1 MELIELGKI
10 PVSQDNPSGEDIRF
24 GPEYEELQ
32 NEIEKLTSPT
42 VEGEIDWDKV
52 IKLSTSI
59 LAEKSKNL
67 LVASYLCVAL
77 VRSKGLEG
85 LESGLTVYQELLENF
100 WETLFPSQKRMR
112 GRRNAVEWWKENILL
127 IIKSLPPDPSFTE
140 EKIGSFTKRIEAIDT
155 FLSEHMDDAPSLH
168 QLQESISGMKSEAK
182 TEEAEPE
189 ETSVQLEPTVASP
202 SKTAEQPEEESES
215 LSEQDFQ
222 KMLHSGLETLRQ
234 VATMYMKKD
243 PSNAM
248 GYRLT
253 RIAAWSPVETIPPVE
268 NDKTRIQPPMPEIKN
283 AIENLYQQGNFKG
296 LLESAEA
303 RVGQFLF
310 WFDLSRYVA
319 EALEKLDY
327 REAHEAVV
335 QETATYTRR
344 LAGIEKFTFSD
355 GTPFADDDT
364 KEWLREITADKTG
377 TANDV
382 LIPFGKNASGDYEE
396 SRIAEVYAEADS
408 LMKEKKISEAVQLMQ
423 QELHTGTSQR
433 TRFLSRIAL
442 TRLLIGAKKIR
453 LALPHILETLN
464 DIDKYNIDNWD
475 PDLALRAL
483 TEVYSGL
490 KAQKDKD
497 LQDRAIEALDRIAKL
512 NPAAAL
518 QLVK

>member
-24 GPEYEELQ
+24 EPEYEELQ

-52 IKLSTSI
+52 IRLSASI

-77 VRSKGLEG
+77 VHSRGLEG
-85 LESGLTVYQELLENF
+85 LESGLTVYRELLENF

-112 GRRNAVEWWKENILL
+112 GRRNAVEWWKENILS
-127 IIKSLPPDPSFTE
+127 IIKSLPPEPSFTE
-140 EKIGSFTKRIEAIDT
+140 EKIDHFIKSIEAIDT
-155 FLSEHMDDAPSLH
+155 FFSEHMDDAPSLH
-168 QLQESISGMKSEAK
+168 QLRESISDMKSKAK
-182 TEEAEPE
+182 SEEGEPE
-189 ETSVQLEPTVASP
+189 EAPVQPEPSVVLP
-202 SKTAEQPEEESES
+202 SKMVERPEEDTKI

-222 KMLHSGLETLRQ
+222 KMLHSGLEILRQ

-253 RIAAWSPVETIPPVE
+253 RIAAWLPVETIPPVE

-310 WFDLSRYVA
+310 WLDLSRYVA
-319 EALEKLDY
+319 EALEKLGY
-327 REAHEAVV
+327 QEAHEAVV
-335 QETATYTRR
+335 QETVTYARR
-344 LAGIEKFTFSD
+344 LTGIENFTFSD
-355 GTPFADDDT
+355 GTPFADEDT
-364 KEWLREITADKTG
+364 KEWLKEITAEKTG
-377 TANDV
+377 MANDV
-382 LIPFGKNASGDYEE
+382 FASSKNTSGDYEE
-396 SRIAEVYAEADS
+396 LHIAEVYAEANS

-423 QELHTGTSQR
+423 QELHIGTSQR
-433 TRFLSRIAL
+433 TKFLSRMAL
-442 TRLLIGAKKIR
+442 TRLLVDAKKIR

-464 DIDKYNIDNWD
+464 DIEKYNIDNWD
-475 PDLALRAL
+475 PDLALKAL

-497 LQDRAIEALDRIAKL
+497 LQDRAVEALDHIAKL

-518 QLVK
+518 RLVK